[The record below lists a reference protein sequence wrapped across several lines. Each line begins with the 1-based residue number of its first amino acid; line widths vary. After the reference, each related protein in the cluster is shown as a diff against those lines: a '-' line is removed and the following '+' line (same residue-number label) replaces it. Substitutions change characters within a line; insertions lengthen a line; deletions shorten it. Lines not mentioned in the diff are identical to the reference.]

1 MANYIV
7 KSADIDFGETIYIP
21 INNVVMREAKLD
33 KLTYDTRSLKYH
45 FVVAGLEDEM
55 VISEPQLSGYNPEK
69 FYRTSDDAFKG
80 ITIPL
85 TTIHLN
91 DKLFEAGFNL
101 NTDCSSVVMA
111 TYKEFNL
118 SPEYIPISDAKFTET
133 CDGIDVDFR
142 QFKQVT
148 MEGVTC
154 YQYENSDLI
163 IFKSDEDA
171 LKAQPIKIYKF

>member
-21 INNVVMREAKLD
+21 INNVVMREAKLV
-33 KLTYDTRSLKYH
+33 KLTYKTGSLHYH
-45 FVVAGLEDEM
+45 FVMAGLEHEM
-55 VISEPQLSGYNPEK
+55 IICEPQGNGYNPEK

-85 TTIHLN
+85 KTINLI

-101 NTDCSSVVMA
+101 NTDCSRVVTA

-118 SPEYIPISDAKFTET
+118 STEYIPVSDAKFAET

-154 YQYENSDLI
+154 YQYEDADI
-163 IFKSDEDA
+163 IVFKSAEDA